1 MKAYWDS
8 LTKEQQGELAGK
20 VGSTPGYLRLV
31 FNGYKKASFVLAK
44 KLEQCTSGAI
54 TKSDLRPDSDS
65 SGVDYSPIAAGF
77 KGLLPY
83 TSKARQACS
92 DNDALIIESCLEQLK
107 KRKPYEHSLLVAHY
121 LYGFSKRKIAKV
133 QGKDEKLIR
142 IEILLAEGF
151 IDGCLSTLD
160 IHLDMEL

>member
-1 MKAYWDS
+1 M
-8 LTKEQQGELAGK
+8 
-20 VGSTPGYLRLV
+20 STPSAV
-31 FNGYKKASFVLAK
+31 EIVLFP
-44 KLEQCTSGAI
+44 
-54 TKSDLRPDSDS
+54 PDSDS